1 MNTTQTDPEGG
12 SKPADQTSSGTAQ
25 FLYEAFYG
33 GAIGGSAIALF
44 FLVLD
49 SLAGRPLFTPS
60 AIGAA
65 LFTGATPDVTAE
77 IRLDMVAFYSVVH
90 FGAFL
95 LLGGVVSKMCR
106 WTGLSRSSPVS
117 VTALVFVLL
126 SAAFFG
132 AAWLAMPGIAS
143 TIGIVKVL
151 VANAVTAAAMA
162 TFFSRAHRME

>member
-1 MNTTQTDPEGG
+1 MKATQADLESG
-12 SKPADQTSSGTAQ
+12 AEREDQTSGGTAQ
-25 FLYEAFYG
+25 FLYETFYG
-33 GAIGGSAIALF
+33 GAIGGSAIALL

-60 AIGAA
+60 AIGTA
-65 LFTGATPDVTAE
+65 LFIGTAPDVTTE
-77 IRLDMVAFYSVVH
+77 IRLDMVAYYSVVH

-132 AAWLAMPGIAS
+132 AAGLAMPGIGS
-143 TIGIVKVL
+143 TIGIVRVL
-151 VANAVTAAAMA
+151 IANAVTAVAMA
-162 TFFSRAHRME
+162 TFFYLEHRRG